1 MRSPGETSEKDA
13 PNTRQKKGALMA
25 REQKGYRN
33 YSKSRQGR
41 AECQLEVGLITREA
55 MDALMRVRMR

>member
-33 YSKSRQGR
+33 YSKSSR
-41 AECQLEVGLITREA
+41 
-55 MDALMRVRMR
+55 DALSTSLKSGSSPEKQWMG